1 MILVG
6 ITMAYV
12 KVPCGKNSTPI
23 NETISINSDYSLTTS
38 VLYETK
44 RDSLSDLTLSRR
56 RPLSNRNQFIDL
68 RSKSMDQFLYD
79 NGLRHERVNQILCI

>member
-12 KVPCGKNSTPI
+12 KVPCSKNSTPI
-23 NETISINSDYSLTTS
+23 NEAISINSDYSLTTS

-44 RDSLSDLTLSRR
+44 RDSLSDLTLS
-56 RPLSNRNQFIDL
+56 
-68 RSKSMDQFLYD
+68 
-79 NGLRHERVNQILCI
+79 

>member
-1 MILVG
+1 MVIVG

-44 RDSLSDLTLSRR
+44 CDSLLDLTLS
-56 RPLSNRNQFIDL
+56 
-68 RSKSMDQFLYD
+68 
-79 NGLRHERVNQILCI
+79 

>member
-23 NETISINSDYSLTTS
+23 NEAISINSDYSLTTS

-44 RDSLSDLTLSRR
+44 RDSLSDL
-56 RPLSNRNQFIDL
+56 PLS
-68 RSKSMDQFLYD
+68 
-79 NGLRHERVNQILCI
+79 

>member
-23 NETISINSDYSLTTS
+23 NEAISINSDYSLTTS